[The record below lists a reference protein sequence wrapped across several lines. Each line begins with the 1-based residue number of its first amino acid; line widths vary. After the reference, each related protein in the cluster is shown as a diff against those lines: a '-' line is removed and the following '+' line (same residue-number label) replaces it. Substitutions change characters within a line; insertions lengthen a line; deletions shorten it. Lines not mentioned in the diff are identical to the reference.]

1 MDPRGNQ
8 HQLFCFAVSLD
19 GLVIIPHLSG
29 KCNPFFEIF
38 SKKFLKGES
47 GGENLL
53 LPSGLSAGFPAS
65 LAIQT
70 PRPNRRVR
78 VLPAAGE
85 KTSRFPRAQARA
97 SQPARLSKLHAQ
109 TGVCASCPPQG
120 RKPPLPSPAQTRASQ
135 PVLLSK
141 LRAQTG
147 ACASCP
153 PQAKKTAALLGDCFQ
168 CWRKPIFPGRHQ
180 PSIFGAGELN
190 FRVRDGNGWTLA
202 AINTNYFVLPS
213 LSTAQ

>member
-53 LPSGLSAGFPAS
+53 LPSGLSAGFPANLAIQTPRTNRRVRVLPAAGEKTPAYVPGPDAGLPAS

-85 KTSRFPRAQARA
+85 KNSRPIG
-97 SQPARLSKLHAQ
+97 RLLSVLAK
-109 TGVCASCPPQG
+109 TYFSG
-120 RKPPLPSPAQTRASQ
+120 PSPAKYLRRRRA
-135 PVLLSK
+135 
-141 LRAQTG
+141 
-147 ACASCP
+147 
-153 PQAKKTAALLGDCFQ
+153 
-168 CWRKPIFPGRHQ
+168 
-180 PSIFGAGELN
+180 
-190 FRVRDGNGWTLA
+190 
-202 AINTNYFVLPS
+202 
-213 LSTAQ
+213 